1 MYGGTPF
8 SKLFMNV
15 REKLSL
21 CYYVTSHF
29 ERGTG
34 VMFVDCGIEFES
46 RDEAQSE
53 ILRQLE
59 NIANGGITE
68 EELAG
73 TKLIIKNSLGSVED
87 SLSGIDNWYMTCVL
101 DGLILTPEEDAAEI
115 DKITAEE
122 VAAMA
127 KRAKLS
133 AVFFLEGGKA
143 K

>member
-1 MYGGTPF
+1 M
-8 SKLFMNV
+8 
-15 REKLSL
+15 
-21 CYYVTSHF
+21 
-29 ERGTG
+29 
-34 VMFVDCGIEFES
+34 
-46 RDEAQSE
+46 
-53 ILRQLE
+53 RQLE

>member
-1 MYGGTPF
+1 M
-8 SKLFMNV
+8 
-15 REKLSL
+15 
-21 CYYVTSHF
+21 
-29 ERGTG
+29 
-34 VMFVDCGIEFES
+34 
-46 RDEAQSE
+46 
-53 ILRQLE
+53 
-59 NIANGGITE
+59 
-68 EELAG
+68 
-73 TKLIIKNSLGSVED
+73 ED